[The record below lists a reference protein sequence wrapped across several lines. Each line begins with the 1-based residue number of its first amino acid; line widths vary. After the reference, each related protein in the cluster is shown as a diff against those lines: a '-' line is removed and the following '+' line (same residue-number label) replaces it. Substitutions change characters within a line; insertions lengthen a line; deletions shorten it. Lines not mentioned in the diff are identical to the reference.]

1 MVINI
6 SINKILVFMIYT
18 SIISVLVMFLEYWW
32 NITIFDLVELYLC
45 FSDVF
50 SKASVEYFN
59 R

>member
-6 SINKILVFMIYT
+6 SINKILVFVIYT

-32 NITIFDLVELYLC
+32 NITIFDLVERYSC

-50 SKASVEYFN
+50 SKVSVEYFM